1 MPRRLSV
8 SVPVA
13 AAVLFVGLLT
23 TPGLAAGQESVEG
36 PDDEVPPA
44 WALSME
50 FLEGFSAAYGAW
62 RRITPGLE
70 GGVEI
75 QTTWSETRDE
85 VDRLDRPGA
94 VDAFTDRDVF
104 AVSVGPSV
112 RWRVLSGGD
121 LSPVFRVH
129 GGYARTRI
137 TFRDDSGDF
146 DRTAD
151 GAVVRASVG
160 VDYRVSR
167 HMNVILS
174 LGGRWSVIEG
184 DVLFHADETVRTTDL
199 DLLVPAAAFVVR
211 F

>member
-1 MPRRLSV
+1 MPRRLFV
-8 SVPVA
+8 SAPLAATLLA
-13 AAVLFVGLLT
+13 AAFLVT
-23 TPGLAAGQESVEG
+23 AHPAAGQG
-36 PDDEVPPA
+36 AAGGGDDEAPPA

-50 FLEGFSAAYGAW
+50 FLEGFSAVYGAW
-62 RRITPGLE
+62 RRVAPGVE

-104 AVSVGPSV
+104 TFSVGPSV

-121 LSPVFRVH
+121 LSPILRVH

-137 TFRDDSGDF
+137 TFRDDTGDF

-151 GAVVRASVG
+151 GG
-160 VDYRVSR
+160 
-167 HMNVILS
+167 
-174 LGGRWSVIEG
+174 
-184 DVLFHADETVRTTDL
+184 T
-199 DLLVPAAAFVVR
+199 
-211 F
+211 